1 MATAELTGKLTVGE
15 ESVLL
20 ASQLRRLARVAT
32 LVAVATSPAL
42 FIYFW
47 KSEGWAVGWA
57 LAGTVGAV
65 AAFRGLV
72 DVGVRKLIP
81 WPSLFGTS
89 QGRLQE
95 EDIVSRRRAWFW
107 ARKYQLVWYVIVI
120 IFAVFLI
127 RVLRHEGTSFP
138 HSAAVTGHFLLRKIL
153 LNRTVWLQLA
163 ILPLFFLI
171 NFLILFGP
179 LVSMGLSQMRGYE
192 PGDANW
198 GVKLEDVRGQ
208 AEAKEEVRKIVT
220 LWQSG
225 DLFERAGGKR
235 ERGLIFH
242 GPPGT
247 GKTMLA
253 KAIATSFNAPFVAM
267 PGSGFA
273 QTFIG
278 MDAVIVR
285 MLARKAKKLARKW
298 GGQCIVF
305 IDEIDAVGMRRQS
318 LQGQNMTIERQPTFY
333 GPWGALNPSG
343 DLIVE
348 SKEWRDWLFEQ
359 RAPERRS
366 PYPPFVQ
373 KLVGTWNQVGG
384 MGLWGGTGQ
393 LALNQLLVVMDGM
406 DNPPFGRRLF
416 TNKLNTWLD
425 ATYVVPQ
432 RIGRIKL
439 RLPPPRPRKEQIYF
453 IGATNVPLQNLDP
466 ALTRPGRM
474 GRHVWFRTPTKDDR
488 KDIFDLYLGKVIH
501 QEELDEPKRRDEIAR
516 ITNGYSPAMIDQAC
530 SMALTY
536 AQHDGRLE
544 FGWKD
549 LLQAMS
555 VIESGAAVNVNY
567 VEHETRAVAIH
578 EAGHAAAAHV
588 YRPQVESS
596 RLSIRM
602 RADSSLGHHQS
613 FQKEERFTQ
622 WNREL
627 FGDLVHGLGA
637 MAAEYVFYGENSTGV
652 GGDLGAVTQE
662 AAWMVGTSGMAPP
675 RLALPKFADETPEQ
689 TRRRVNKQLERV
701 GLQLMNRT
709 RASADFHADPI
720 AAILSDPAKRAI
732 VAQTL
737 GQAFITAYN
746 FVRVNKDK
754 VEAIA
759 EELIKEREIYGD
771 HITELLDAQHFQKPE
786 IEWLKDETWPSEMD
800 YAVEEPPAWRP
811 T

>member
-1 MATAELTGKLTVGE
+1 MATAELSGRLRVGE
-15 ESVLL
+15 ESVAL
-20 ASQLRRLARVAT
+20 AAELRRLARAAT
-32 LVAVATSPAL
+32 AIAVLTSPAL
-42 FIYFW
+42 FVYFW
-47 KSEGWAVGWA
+47 RSQGWSIGWS
-57 LAGTVGAV
+57 LAATVGSV

-72 DVGVRKLIP
+72 DVGIRRLIP
-81 WPSLFGTS
+81 WPSLFGTAE
-89 QGRLQE
+89 GRLRE

-107 ARKYQLVWYVIVI
+107 ARKYQIVWYLIV
-120 IFAVFLI
+120 FVFIVFMI
-127 RVLRHEGTSFP
+127 RVLRSEGGGFP
-138 HSAAVTGHFLLRKIL
+138 HTAAVTGHFVIHKVL
-153 LNRTVWLQLA
+153 LNKTVWLQLA

-179 LVSMGLSQMRGYE
+179 LMSMGLSQMRGYE

-225 DLFERAGGKR
+225 ELFERAGGKR

-253 KAIATSFNAPFVAM
+253 KAIATSFNAPFIAM

-285 MLARKAKKLARKW
+285 FLARKAKRLARKW

-318 LQGQNMTIERQPTFY
+318 LQGQNAGIFRPETY
-333 GPWGALNPSG
+333 HGSWGALNAGG
-343 DLIVE
+343 DIVIE
-348 SKEWRDWLFEQ
+348 TEQWRNWLFQQ
-359 RAPERRS
+359 RAPEPRS
-366 PYPPFVQ
+366 PYPGWMQ
-373 KLVGTWNQVGG
+373 KVFGKVDQMGG

-406 DNPPFGRRLF
+406 DNPPFMRRLT
-416 TNKLNTWLD
+416 TNKVNTWLD
-425 ATYVVPQ
+425 ALYIVP
-432 RIGRIKL
+432 RRVGRISL
-439 RLPPPRPRKEQIYF
+439 RLPVPRPRKEQIYF

-474 GRHVWFRTPTKDDR
+474 GRHVWFRTPTKEDR
-488 KDIFDLYLGKVIH
+488 KDIFDLYLDKVEH
-501 QEELDEPKRRDEIAR
+501 DPELDATPRRDEIAR

-536 AQHDGRLE
+536 AQHDGRIQ
-544 FGWKD
+544 FGWRD
-549 LLQAMS
+549 LLEAMS
-555 VIESGAAVNVNY
+555 VIESGAAVNIKY
-567 VEHETRAVAIH
+567 VEHESRAIAIH
-578 EAGHAAAAHV
+578 EAGHAAAAHA
-588 YRPQVESS
+588 YRPELESS

-602 RADSSLGHHQS
+602 RPDSSLGHHQS
-613 FQKEERFTQ
+613 FAKEERFTQ
-622 WNREL
+622 WQREL
-627 FGDLVHGLGA
+627 YGDLVHVLGA
-637 MAAEYVFYGENSTGV
+637 MAAEYVFYGENSNGV
-652 GGDLGAVTQE
+652 GGDLGMATQH
-662 AAWMVGTSGMAPP
+662 AAWMVGTSGMGPP
-675 RLALPKFADETPEQ
+675 RIELPSRNGDVPDEA
-689 TRRRVNKQLERV
+689 RRRIAKQLERI

-709 RASADFHADPI
+709 RGSADFHADPI
-720 AAILSDPAKRAI
+720 ASILSDPTKRAL

-737 GQAFITAYN
+737 GAAFVTAYN
-746 FVRVNKDK
+746 FVRVNKDR
-754 VEAIA
+754 VERVADQLV
-759 EELIKEREIYGD
+759 EEREIYGD
-771 HITELLDAQHFQKPE
+771 KITELLDAQGFVKPA
-786 IEWLKDETWPSEMD
+786 IDWTKDETWPSEID
-800 YAVEEPPAWRP
+800 YQVGEEAQWQR

>member
-1 MATAELTGKLTVGE
+1 MATAEAAGRLTVSE
-15 ESVLL
+15 QSAAL
-20 ASQLRRLARVAT
+20 ASQLRRLTRTAT
-32 LVAVATSPAL
+32 FVAVMTSPAL
-42 FIYFW
+42 FVYLW
-47 KSEGWAVGWA
+47 HGRGWHWYWA
-57 LAGTVGAV
+57 ALVTFVEV
-65 AAFRGLV
+65 VAFRGLL
-72 DVGVRKLIP
+72 DVVIRRLIP
-81 WPSLFGTS
+81 WPSLFAAS
-89 QGRLQE
+89 DSRLNE
-95 EDIVSRRRAWFW
+95 EDVVNRRRAWFW
-107 ARKYQLVWYVIVI
+107 IRKYQLLAWIVVI
-120 IFAVFLI
+120 ITIVFVVQEF
-127 RVLRHEGTSFP
+127 RYGGKTWWG
-138 HSAAVTGHFLLRKIL
+138 SAGSTGHWLTHSLL
-153 LNRTVWLQLA
+153 LNRNFWLQIA

-171 NFLILFGP
+171 NFAILFGP
-179 LVSMGLSQMRGYE
+179 LMMMGISQMRGYE

-198 GVKLEDVRGQ
+198 GVKLDDVRGQ

-225 DLFERAGGKR
+225 ELFEKAGGKR

-253 KAIATSFNAPFVAM
+253 KAIATSFNAPFMAM

-285 MLARKAKKLARKW
+285 YMARKAKKLARKW

-318 LQGQNMTIERQPTFY
+318 LQQQNMLPERTPTFF
-333 GPWGALNPSG
+333 GPWGAVNPSG

-348 SKEWRDWLFEQ
+348 SREWRDWLFEQ

-366 PYPPFVQ
+366 PYPPFAQ
-373 KLVGTWNQVGG
+373 KLASIVNQGG
-384 MGLWGGTGQ
+384 GAMGLWGGTGQ

-406 DNPPFGRRLF
+406 DNPPFTRRLS
-416 TNKLNTWLD
+416 TNRLNTWLD
-425 ATYVVPQ
+425 ASYVIP
-432 RIGRIKL
+432 RRFWKIPL

-488 KDIFDLYLGKVIH
+488 KDIFDLYLAKVTH
-501 QEELDEPKRRDEIAR
+501 DEELDAPKRRDEIAR
-516 ITNGYSPAMIDQAC
+516 ITNGYSPAMIEQAC

-536 AQHDGRLE
+536 AQHDGRVQ
-544 FGWKD
+544 FGWRD

-555 VIESGAAVNVNY
+555 VIESGAAVDVKY

-578 EAGHAAAAHV
+578 EAGHAAAAHA
-588 YRPQVESS
+588 YRPEVESS

-602 RADSSLGHHQS
+602 RSGGSLGHHQS

-627 FGDLVHGLGA
+627 FGDLVHGLAA
-637 MAAEYVFYGENSTGV
+637 MAAEVVFYGENTTGV
-652 GGDLGAVTQE
+652 GGDLAGVTSE
-662 AAWMVGTSGMAPP
+662 AAWMVGTSGMGPP
-675 RLALPKFADETPEQ
+675 RLDLPKFADETAEQ
-689 TRRRVNKQLERV
+689 TRTRIMKRLEEI
-701 GLQLMNRT
+701 GLTLMNRT
-709 RASADFHADPI
+709 RGSADFHADPI
-720 AAILSDPAKRAI
+720 AAILADPTKRSIA
-732 VAQTL
+732 AQTL
-737 GQAFITAYN
+737 GAAFVTAYN
-746 FVRVNKDK
+746 FIQLNKNK
-754 VEAIA
+754 VESVA

-771 HITELLDAQHFQKPE
+771 TITELLDAQHFEKPQIDWTRE
-786 IEWLKDETWPSEMD
+786 ETWP
-800 YAVEEPPAWRP
+800 
-811 T
+811 TL